1 METRTTCRIALDLLG
16 GDGGL
21 EVNLAG
27 ARRALLADPY
37 LSVVAFGPEGKIVD
51 CVEAWPDGLRSRL
64 KIVDVGHGLA
74 PDAGPAE
81 ALRKGRNSSIARVL
95 RSLSDHQACAA
106 VSGGSTGALMVLSR
120 HLLGTWPGVDR
131 PALMGALPTRKGSCW
146 MLDMGANLHV
156 DAPRLH
162 EFARLGEVA
171 VRLLNG
177 KTPVIGLLN
186 VGTEPGKGPD
196 LVREAGR
203 LLEADD
209 ELDFQGFVEADQVF
223 AGRVDLVVC
232 DGFSGNVLL
241 KSAEGA
247 VRMMF
252 EELKQ
257 SLEGSVSGWLARPRL
272 KRLRDSLHPARHNGA
287 ALLGVR
293 GIVIKSHGAAC
304 ERGVAHA
311 VSLAA
316 REARAGLIEAME
328 KQFNAVD

>member
-1 METRTTCRIALDLLG
+1 MEVRKTCRIALGLLG

-21 EVNLAG
+21 ELNLAG
-27 ARRALLADPY
+27 ARRALSADSH
-37 LSVVAFGPEGKIVD
+37 LSIRAFGPEPSI
-51 CVEAWPDGLRSRL
+51 AGLVGTCPNTILSRL
-64 KIVDVGHGLA
+64 DIVDVEQGLA
-74 PDAGPAE
+74 SDAGPVE
-81 ALRKGRNSSIARVL
+81 ALRKGRNSSISRVL
-95 RSLSDHQACAA
+95 RSLSDNESCAA

-131 PALMGALPTRKGSCW
+131 PALMGALPTRQGRCW
-146 MLDMGANLHV
+146 MLDLGANLQV

-162 EFARLGEVA
+162 EFARLGEIA

-177 KTPVIGLLN
+177 QSPVVGLLN

-203 LLEADD
+203 LLEADG
-209 ELDFQGFVEADQVF
+209 ELNFHGFVEADQVF
-223 AGRVDLVVC
+223 DGRVDLVVC

-252 EELKQ
+252 AELGNTMGN
-257 SLEGSVSGWLARPRL
+257 SFCGWLARPRL
-272 KRLRDSLHPARHNGA
+272 KRLRDSLDPARHNGA

-293 GIVIKSHGAAC
+293 GVVIKSHGGAC

-311 VSLAA
+311 IELAA
-316 REARAGLIEAME
+316 REARAGLIDAME
-328 KQFNAVD
+328 EHFDAVD